1 MVAIFKR
8 KGKAAKEA
16 EKKASETP
24 AAEAPPKPAY
34 KHVPTHAASDSVGQG
49 SRLEDKQDRNH
60 IAIASRRRA
69 ANSMYDSALG
79 NASFQQSIAHELA
92 HGTPSPMT
100 PYGSQPRFQDDAYYG
115 EFDSPQM
122 TSHPM
127 TPGHMRMSR
136 KSSDYFAQSMHR
148 GRSYESRGQGYG
160 NGKGKEHGYATPYYS
175 DSGYESA
182 GPPSGMPSR
191 DPSLQNLQDLER
203 QYMSRDNKGLLLP
216 EPRLSDDFA
225 NLGINVDQLQAANKS
240 RENMLK
246 NPGNVSPLDLDVDSR
261 STKSTTSVS
270 KRTRFEDDPEP
281 MPELDQLHQHREA
294 ASPVVEHNA
303 QQPEVPENTPVTVKP
318 EEAPEPPV
326 DSARGSPVE
335 SDAESEQSEPSSAKA
350 ENEVPADVNRQA
362 TKDADSTSSTQT
374 TAESI
379 RTSISNDGAHRPT
392 LQRLSSAP
400 SVRRMTLPPLSILEG
415 LKVNKK
421 GLILDEEGDPIGQL
435 IDGELLDCVRQKAN
449 ANGEVLDEYGRVVGT
464 VRTLAAGADIPPVV
478 ASRPNTSHGA
488 SQARVQS
495 GRPQLVFHTRS
506 ESAVPRPAQRKSMP
520 ARPETLP
527 EDAGSESVSRDFAE
541 QPKRAAPRSASER
554 SLNELSKPYA
564 RPTMTSVPEN
574 NVPEDDAVPDSP
586 GLYAFKGELPV
597 DDKPQREARMRSNSP
612 PTQVHPANRPAL
624 AGGHPYS
631 QMYAPMMSSQV
642 YPGGRM
648 GPPRRATTQIT
659 GYGAMNGGQAPRL
672 HPNRPAISPLSS
684 HGMLLF
690 LSCIQLQRLTCT

>member
-1 MVAIFKR
+1 MVAIFRR

-16 EKKASETP
+16 EKKDSETP
-24 AAEAPPKPAY
+24 AAEAPPKTAY

-69 ANSMYDSALG
+69 ANSMYDSTLG

-100 PYGSQPRFQDDAYYG
+100 PYGSQPRFQDDGYYG

-122 TSHPM
+122 GGHPM

-136 KSSDYFAQSMHR
+136 QSSDYFVQSMHR
-148 GRSYESRGQGYG
+148 GRSYESRGQGYA
-160 NGKGKEHGYATPYYS
+160 NGKGKEHGYATPYYA

-203 QYMSRDNKGLLLP
+203 QYISRDNKGLLLP

-225 NLGINVDQLQAANKS
+225 NLGINVDQLQTANKS
-240 RENMLK
+240 REDVLK
-246 NPGNVSPLDLDVDSR
+246 TSDHVSPLDLDADSR
-261 STKSTTSVS
+261 STKSTASVS

-281 MPELDQLHQHREA
+281 MPELEQLHQHRDA
-294 ASPVVEHNA
+294 ASPVVERSF
-303 QQPEVPENTPVTVKP
+303 QQPEVSESTSVTVKP

-335 SDAESEQSEPSSAKA
+335 SDAESEQSEPSPVKA
-350 ENEVPADVNRQA
+350 ENETTEANATAADVKQQA
-362 TKDADSTSSTQT
+362 TKDVKSTSSTHP
-374 TAESI
+374 TAEPV
-379 RTSISNDGAHRPT
+379 RTSLSNDGVHRPT
-392 LQRLSSAP
+392 LQRLLSAP
-400 SVRRMTLPPLSILEG
+400 STRRMTLPPLLILEG

-449 ANGEVLDEYGRVVGT
+449 ATGEVLDEYGRVVGT
-464 VRTLAAGADIPPVV
+464 VRTIAAGADIHPVV
-478 ASRPNTSHGA
+478 ASRPNTSHGV

-506 ESAVPRPAQRKSMP
+506 DSAVPRSVQRKSMP

-527 EDAGSESVSRDFAE
+527 EYAGSESVSRDFAE

-564 RPTMTSVPEN
+564 RPTMTPVPEN
-574 NVPEDDAVPDSP
+574 NVPEDDVIPDSP
-586 GLYAFKGELPV
+586 GLYAFKGELPA
-597 DDKPQREARMRSNSP
+597 DDKPQRDAGMRSVSP
-612 PTQVHPANRPAL
+612 PTQVHPANRPTL

-642 YPGGRM
+642 HPGGRM
-648 GPPRRATTQIT
+648 GPPRRATTQLA
-659 GYGAMNGGQAPRL
+659 GYGAMSGGQAPRF
-672 HPNRPAISPLSS
+672 HPTRPTISPLSS
-684 HGMLLF
+684 HGM
-690 LSCIQLQRLTCT
+690 